1 MIITYK
7 PNKLGKTVAN
17 LSAIKK
23 NYGTMAK
30 DVNTRINELTHATS
44 LEDMRFLPQANCHEL
59 FQNLEGHLAVDVS
72 VNHRIIFKPANDPIP
87 LKTDGGLDWTK
98 VTEVTIIE
106 IAYDYHK
113 K

>member
-1 MIITYK
+1 MILSYK
-7 PNKLGKTVAN
+7 PTKLGKTVAG

-59 FQNLEGHLAVDVS
+59 SQNLKGYLAVDVS
-72 VNHRIIFKPANDPIP
+72 TNHRIIFEPANKPTP
-87 LKTDGGLDWTK
+87 LKVDGGLDWSK
-98 VTEVTIIE
+98 VTEITIIE